1 MVGAP
6 VHVHMLHMPKSG
18 PAPPTSILPNLALVS
33 FLVKNTPFPTIVFL
47 NPDRYMEITD
57 SACVPTFS
65 FPFVLDCH
73 KYYKLMV
80 AQGEGR
86 SPMTSSDAETDS
98 KPIIII
104 FSTCVSENTG
114 VPRVATMCSLRK
126 GQKSARQKP
135 NLKVKCQFKIT
146 F

>member
-1 MVGAP
+1 
-6 VHVHMLHMPKSG
+6 
-18 PAPPTSILPNLALVS
+18 
-33 FLVKNTPFPTIVFL
+33 
-47 NPDRYMEITD
+47 MEITD

-73 KYYKLMV
+73 QYYELMV

-104 FSTCVSENTG
+104 I
-114 VPRVATMCSLRK
+114 K
-126 GQKSARQKP
+126 
-135 NLKVKCQFKIT
+135 
-146 F
+146 